1 MFLRRRSQWNNQKH
15 KRKSPRVS
23 LKPAA
28 MKHFCLPGSGKHTAR
43 HHSCKMSSGASS
55 KAERLTLIHKQ
66 LPLSLC
72 CRFRTAVPPNI
83 SLSCLANIERKK
95 KDSTSAFSPQKKRQ
109 TQKLGRKARPS
120 QIKRGGKKTKV
131 SKRRAQKNMQYLVF
145 YVNEIAGWHTNVSV
159 NGSKAFLPLQG
170 NPLGSHGLIQ
180 WAASSMTHSGEACRI
195 VEETIPDAGV
205 HFVFS
210 RLTPSDLRCLH
221 NVTRQCSVNKI
232 RNKKHIQARN
242 YK

>member
-1 MFLRRRSQWNNQKH
+1 MNDATQQNNNMNDMFLRRRSQWNNQKH

-95 KDSTSAFSPQKKRQ
+95 KTARLPSLLRKKGKHKSWEEKPGPRKSKEEAKRQ
-109 TQKLGRKARPS
+109 RWVNAEH
-120 QIKRGGKKTKV
+120 KKTC
-131 SKRRAQKNMQYLVF
+131 N
-145 YVNEIAGWHTNVSV
+145 I
-159 NGSKAFLPLQG
+159 
-170 NPLGSHGLIQ
+170 
-180 WAASSMTHSGEACRI
+180 
-195 VEETIPDAGV
+195 
-205 HFVFS
+205 
-210 RLTPSDLRCLH
+210 
-221 NVTRQCSVNKI
+221 
-232 RNKKHIQARN
+232 
-242 YK
+242 